1 MTERAPGEAVLFAD
15 IEWVEG
21 SVPDPLATLTE
32 DQRTAMVNLIR
43 DAYTAGYSAGEN
55 YGRKVGGQEALQ
67 AATEI
72 STMLSDRRWQRAI
85 ETLQYFQQPLVEAA
99 S

>member
-1 MTERAPGEAVLFAD
+1 MAETTLGEAVLAAD

-21 SVPDPLATLTE
+21 SVQDPLATLTDE
-32 DQRTAMVNLIR
+32 QRTAMLREIR
-43 DAYTAGYSAGEN
+43 SAYTEGYISGER
-55 YGRKVGGQEALQ
+55 YGRQLGGQEALQ

-72 STMLSDRRWQRAI
+72 TTMLADRRWQRAI
-85 ETLQYFQQPLVEAA
+85 ETLQYFMRPIEEP